1 MMQGLW
7 ERWLVESIV
16 VTWRELLLVGLIILT
31 VYIAEMLLLM
41 RGGWL
46 RGKKPAEVDEVLRDE
61 LEILRQRLDALEQR
75 LNPGQTEPEPE
86 PARKTDASPYNRAI
100 QMARQGFD
108 AARISERCGISRG
121 EADLIVTMHKET

>member
-1 MMQGLW
+1 M
-7 ERWLVESIV
+7 ESIV
-16 VTWRELLLVGLIILT
+16 VTWREILLVGLIILA

-46 RGKKPAEVDEVLRDE
+46 RGSKPAAADAVLRDE
-61 LEILRQRLDALEQR
+61 LAQIRQRLDALEQR
-75 LNPGQTEPEPE
+75 MSPQPPEPE
-86 PARKTDASPYNRAI
+86 SEAARKTDASPYNRAI
-100 QMARQGFD
+100 QMARQGYD